1 MKKLKEQRTRK
12 LLFLSVMILAMVACM
27 SFLTAP
33 KTTLGVTTAM
43 ALVVGGVTLEGKEEA
58 MYKALSDVIEK
69 QKEKYDK
76 EYISE
81 KKMLDSIA
89 EAIKA
94 SKINFADD
102 EEFKKLNSIIEKQGL
117 EIVALKDV
125 GSKQPIFKSFED
137 QIKDQIKEKSL
148 IDAAKTAPGQK
159 LKLEL
164 KAANVPI
171 TTANAVNPASSYIPM
186 PTMDSA
192 WDRAP
197 RLARFLRMFASV
209 ATTSSPLH
217 VWAEKYNEQGDA
229 EFISEGELKPMISFQ
244 IRTRDSKAKKIAVGA
259 KFTTETLQ
267 DIPNF
272 VAELKSEILE
282 VVDIKEEAGLLNGDG
297 IGDNLLGVIQQAT
310 TYVLTTIFTKGAN
323 NFDAMKA
330 AITQLFTLSQI
341 PNVVFVNPI
350 DKANMELTKASDGH
364 YILPPF
370 STADGTII
378 SGVRVVESNSVAV
391 GKFLLGDWTKLNIR
405 DYIAFEITL
414 GWENDDFTKN
424 LVTVLGEKRLMSY
437 IKEHQKTAFLYG
449 DFATIKAAIEEEV
462 GG

>member
-12 LLFLSVMILAMVACM
+12 LLFLSVMILSIVAAMAFM
-27 SFLTAP
+27 TAP
-33 KTTLGVTTAM
+33 EKAFGATTAM
-43 ALVVGGVTLEGKEEA
+43 AIVVGGVTLEGKEEA
-58 MYKALSDVIEK
+58 MYKSLADVIEK

-81 KKMLDSIA
+81 QKMLDTIA
-89 EAIKA
+89 EKIKA

-125 GSKQPIFKSFED
+125 GSKQPVFKSFED

-148 IDAAKTAPGQK
+148 IDAVKSAPGQK
-159 LKLEL
+159 LKIEL

-171 TTANAVNPASSYIPM
+171 TTANAVNPASAYIPM

-217 VWAEKYNEQGDA
+217 VWAEKFNEQGDA
-229 EFISEGELKPMISFQ
+229 EFIGEGELKPMISFQ
-244 IRTRDSKAKKIAVGA
+244 IKTRDSKAKKIAVGA

-310 TYVLTTIFTKGAN
+310 TYVLTTIFTRGAN

>member
-12 LLFLSVMILAMVACM
+12 LLFLSVMILSIVAAMAFM
-27 SFLTAP
+27 TAP
-33 KTTLGVTTAM
+33 EKAFGVTTSM
-43 ALVVGGVTLEGKEEA
+43 AIVVGGITLEGKEEA
-58 MYKALSDVIEK
+58 MYKALADTIEK
-69 QKEKYDK
+69 AKEKYDK
-76 EYISE
+76 EYITE
-81 KKMLDSIA
+81 QKMLDTIA
-89 EAIKA
+89 AKIKDL
-94 SKINFADD
+94 KINLADD
-102 EEFKKLNSIIEKQGL
+102 DEFKKLNDVIEKQGL
-117 EIVALKDV
+117 EIIALKDA
-125 GSKQPIFKSFED
+125 GSKQPVYKSFEE
-137 QIKDQIKEKSL
+137 QIKDQIKDKSL
-148 IDAAKTAPGQK
+148 IDAVKSAPGQK

-186 PTMDSA
+186 PTMDSG

-197 RLARFLRMFASV
+197 RNARFLRQYASV

-229 EFISEGELKPMISFQ
+229 EFIAEGELKPMISFQ

-272 VAELKSEILE
+272 VAELKTEILE
-282 VVDIKEEAGLLNGDG
+282 VVDIKEESGLLNGDG
-297 IGDNLLGVIQQAT
+297 LGDNLLGVIQQST
-310 TYVLTTIFTKGAN
+310 TYVLTTVLTKGAN
-323 NFDAMKA
+323 NFDAIKA
-330 AITQLFTLSQI
+330 AVTQLFTLSQI

-437 IKEHQKTAFLYG
+437 IKEHQKSAFLYG
-449 DFATIKAAIEEEV
+449 DFATIKAAIEDPA
-462 GG
+462 

>member
-1 MKKLKEQRTRK
+1 MKKLKEKRLKK
-12 LLFLSVMILAMVACM
+12 LMILSVIILGLIAGL
-27 SFLTAP
+27 SFATNPEKAFG
-33 KTTLGVTTAM
+33 TTTAM

-58 MYKALSDVIEK
+58 MYKALADVIEK
-69 QKEKYDK
+69 QKEKFDK
-76 EYISE
+76 EYITE
-81 KKMLDSIA
+81 QKMLDTIA
-89 EAIKA
+89 AKIKDL
-94 SKINFADD
+94 KINLADD
-102 EEFKKLNSIIEKQGL
+102 DEFKKLNDVIEKQGL
-117 EIVALKDV
+117 EIIALKDA
-125 GSKQPIFKSFED
+125 GSKQPVFKSFEE

-148 IDAAKTAPGQK
+148 IDAVKSAPGQK

-171 TTANAVNPASSYIPM
+171 TTVNAVNPASAYIPM
-186 PTMDSA
+186 PTMDSS

-197 RLARFLRMFASV
+197 RNARFLRQYASV

-229 EFISEGELKPMISFQ
+229 EFIGEGELKPMISFQ

-282 VVDIKEEAGLLNGDG
+282 VVDIKEENDLLNGDG
-297 IGDNLLGVIQQAT
+297 LGDNLLGVIQQST
-310 TYVLTTIFTKGAN
+310 TYVLTTVLTKEAN
-323 NFDAMKA
+323 NFDAIKA
-330 AITQLFTLSQI
+330 AITQLFTLNQI

-350 DKANMELTKASDGH
+350 DKANMELSKASDGH

-370 STADGTII
+370 STADGTVI
-378 SGVRVVESNSVAV
+378 SGIRVVESNTVAV

-405 DYIAFEITL
+405 DYVAFEITL

-437 IKEHQKTAFLYG
+437 IKEHQKSAFLYG
-449 DFATIKAAIEEEV
+449 DFATIKAAIEAPV
-462 GG
+462 VP